1 MRVAPLLQS
10 GLRRA
15 SGTAS
20 PGSKKQKKPEPRGEK
35 RNLDE
40 GEVIGGLPTL
50 HDKGEWEPL
59 SSYPLDGKVEEL
71 GAFDERTGQPLP
83 LDKVKTARARE
94 LSKMEE
100 HEVKKDISWDEARQ
114 QGLTIVRSRWVDGWK
129 PLPNDSRCVAQEIN
143 DHERD
148 DVFSGTPPLRVHRMI
163 LSAAATAKKGR
174 TSRRKLIARY
184 DVSVAF
190 FHAIATGKIAV
201 VPPKDLD
208 QSKLWFLLKAMN
220 GTREASRQ
228 WAKRVREVMLEAGFW
243 EVPGI
248 PGLFYHDEWCVTL
261 SCHGDDFI
269 AEGESDD
276 LDRLDELMLKAFETK
291 ILPRIGPA
299 EFGGQVTSGDHLRRI
314 IRWSER
320 GFSWEA
326 DPKYSW
332 QIVEELGL
340 TEAKGADAPCSTECG
355 KGRRD
360 LENPLDPEAAK
371 QFRKLAGTAL
381 YLSQV
386 CHVRDHIRYGM
397 SYGRARAQIEAP
409 WSILKEVS
417 QGSLAL

>member
-1 MRVAPLLQS
+1 
-10 GLRRA
+10 
-15 SGTAS
+15 
-20 PGSKKQKKPEPRGEK
+20 
-35 RNLDE
+35 
-40 GEVIGGLPTL
+40 
-50 HDKGEWEPL
+50 
-59 SSYPLDGKVEEL
+59 
-71 GAFDERTGQPLP
+71 
-83 LDKVKTARARE
+83 
-94 LSKMEE
+94 MEE
-100 HEVKKDISWDEARQ
+100 HEVKKNISWEEARR
-114 QGLTIVRSRWVDGWK
+114 QGLKIVRSRWVDGWK
-129 PLPNDSRCVAQEIN
+129 PLPNDPNGVRSRCVAQEIN

-190 FHAIATGKIAV
+190 FHAIATGKIAL

-208 QSKLWFLLKAMN
+208 QSMLWFLLKAMN

-248 PGLFYHDEWCVTL
+248 PGLFYHDEWCVTI

-299 EFGGQVTSGDHLRRI
+299 EFGGQATSGDHLHRI

-326 DPKYSW
+326 DPKYSR

-360 LENPLDPEAAK
+360 LEDPLDPEAAK

-381 YLSQV
+381 YLSQD
-386 CHVRDHIRYGM
+386 RPTIQYAMSEITSGM
-397 SYGRARAQIEAP
+397 ACPTVEHELKLKHLG
-409 WSILKEVS
+409 SILKEVS
-417 QGSLAL
+417 QRNLAL